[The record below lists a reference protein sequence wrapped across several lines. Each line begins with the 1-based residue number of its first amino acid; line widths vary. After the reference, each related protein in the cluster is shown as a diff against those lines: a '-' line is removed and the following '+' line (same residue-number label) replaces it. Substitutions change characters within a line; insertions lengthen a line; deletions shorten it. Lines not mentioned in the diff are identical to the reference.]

1 MNKVINGK
9 RYDTE
14 TTTKKAMA
22 CANVNTRDFSYWEE
36 TLYQKRTG
44 EYFLYGQGGPMSR
57 YAVSEGNNTWSGG
70 SKIIPLTESQ
80 ARKWAEQH
88 LNGDEYDE
96 IFSLPDDEAGKKMI
110 TLSLPEGGIERIRSE
125 AGKAGVTMSEY
136 ITRLVK

>member
-1 MNKVINGK
+1 MNKVIQGK

-14 TTTKKAMA
+14 TATKKAFV
-22 CANVNTRDFSYWEE
+22 CSNVSSRDFSYWEE

-44 EYFLYGQGGPMSR
+44 EYFLFGQGGPMSR

-70 SKIIPLTESQ
+70 AKIIPLSEGQ

-88 LNGDEYDE
+88 LDGDEYDE
-96 IFSLPDDEAGKKMI
+96 IFSLPDDEAGKKI
-110 TLSLPEGGIERIRSE
+110 ISLSLPEAVIERIRTE

-136 ITRLVK
+136 VTRLVK

>member
-1 MNKVINGK
+1 MNKVIQGK

-14 TTTKKAMA
+14 TATKKAFA
-22 CANVNTRDFSYWEE
+22 CSNTNSRDFSYWEE

-57 YAVSEGNNTWSGG
+57 YAVSYGNNTWSGG
-70 SKIIPLTESQ
+70 AMIIPLSESQ

-88 LNGDEYDE
+88 LDGDEYDE

-110 TLSLPEGGIERIRSE
+110 TLSLPEGVIERIRSE

-136 ITRLVK
+136 VTRLVK